1 MEARRVDSSQRKTL
15 ASATR
20 ALVKVQDAFRAT
32 TRATIGAFGLLSVV
46 GFTAPALANAD
57 LSLNHDLSTN
67 SASATETVTAQIAID
82 NNGRDFAENLEFN
95 YQLPPTAEFVSMSST
110 QGACSVPAGRGALLQ
125 CSLGGL
131 ANLARIDVEIQFR
144 VMESTPATV
153 ATEATI
159 TSTTVDPDVS
169 NNTISRNLTVRTGA
183 DLTVNVVP
191 VGGATAVSGGP
202 LSYQLSVENLG
213 PDAGDGIRVVSQ
225 LPNGFEASNLPV
237 GCSLAGSQL
246 TCQGSSALAPGATWT
261 VGTVSGR
268 ITAASPSTLSYLT
281 SVSAATFDGIVD
293 NNTDVADVQ
302 VTPGSDVRVALAEQ
316 PSSPHLLG
324 EALALVASPSYAG
337 NIPRDLSLTIEIA
350 PELEI
355 QNTPSFVSNGWACT
369 VVGQQ
374 VACTRPSG
382 GTTNGGTHNIGNVVV
397 DVVSLQDGIG
407 FVNTAS
413 IRANSPVDPYPGNNN
428 ATALVS
434 VTLPTFDMGAKK
446 TGPANTQRVVEQEPF
461 NFSLVAENYSN
472 FDFVGTIVLE
482 DNLPDGLRLLE
493 IVSANG
499 WSCTDGSGVPLSL
512 PEEGPMVLKCSRTYT
527 AANPL
532 PAQSATPKV
541 EIRTIASKAGVI
553 TNQLC
558 MSNIP
563 APGTDYPEESDTN
576 NNCNGSTISV
586 SAYNDSADLQVNKTA
601 DRAQIQA
608 GEALTYS
615 LEVVNAGPDTAFN
628 VSLTDN
634 FTRLYT
640 AAAANSFQG
649 VVVTS
654 NSATLDSC
662 TGNSVGNPGQRL
674 LRCVFT
680 EVPACTAGVDC
691 PIVDVTV
698 MPLGNNASGTA
709 AQITNTA
716 NVISA
721 ATADPDYGNNS
732 GSVTTSVESRTDV
745 TVTKTASWTGQPA
758 DARRA
763 GTNLTYV
770 ITAIS
775 SELSA
780 AGASDVV
787 VRDTLPLDV
796 TFVSATSSAGTCSAP
811 APGATTTAANRNL
824 ECAIGDLAR
833 GSEETVTVVVRP
845 NLATHNTAITNL
857 VRIDTS
863 TPEFDLT
870 NNTAE
875 VTVDVAPPAVD
886 LISSTSDTPDPIQEG
901 DLTTYTVTIR
911 NDGPSVAEQTRIY
924 GVLPTEA
931 GFRFQSTTGNC
942 SVTPNVDA
950 SGAGG
955 VDTTAQFWRNGSWD
969 ASLLSADLICD
980 VGLMGEGETRAIEVV
995 FKGYQKGA
1003 YRNFFIGR
1011 SEEQRIGYPDLVPAN
1026 DFEVETST
1034 VRTTADLAVTKTPS
1048 KPSVA
1053 LREPFEFEIVL
1064 TNNGSGTGY
1073 GVRFTDN
1080 LPSGMTVAGAITFD
1094 DPASA
1099 FTTTDCNVAVG
1110 ATAINCS
1117 LGDIPTGAVLT
1128 MTVPVVVNSW
1138 PTNGVINNT
1147 AQVGVDDTQTYDPD
1161 ETNNTS
1167 TAPVTVTRSRIDGRV
1182 YEDHNFDQQW
1192 NNGEPGIKDVRVRI
1206 TGTDDFG
1213 NDVSR
1218 EAKTNSSGVFR
1229 INNLSPSTE
1238 GNGGGYTLTQ
1248 IEPTG
1253 YLDGWEAV
1261 GDAGGVIVA
1270 PQPDLATDDV
1280 ISTIY
1285 LETDVNASG
1294 YHFGELRLGSLAG
1307 YVFVDTNGDGVRN
1320 SNENAG
1326 LPNLSVRL
1334 IGTDYL
1340 GTAVDLSVD
1349 TGVSGAYAFADVA
1362 PGDYRL
1368 VQETLPSGLEA
1379 TGPEVGTIDG
1389 TAVGTGVAANLP
1401 NDGPEVNS
1409 IALSSNG
1416 EGVNYNFGWAGQ
1428 RLSGAV
1434 YVDYNNNNLFEAGDR
1449 PLANIQITLSGNTAG
1464 GLSVCDVISPQPCTI
1479 TTTTDGTYSFTGVP
1493 ASDNAGYSV
1502 TLQDGTLGEL
1512 ANYDLSVVNVGVING
1527 NVTGAVNDRTTSGIV
1542 IATGES
1548 AENYNFGHNSS
1559 AFGGYV
1565 YYDIDRNETFD
1576 GTDQGL
1582 PNIEMILS
1590 GRTSDGQDVCDI
1602 IDCSVSTDSNGYF
1615 SFPNL
1620 PASGSGGYTLT
1631 QTQPVDYVPG
1641 TGASGSFG
1649 GTFDRSN
1656 NDRVIVSNIQVPR
1669 GTEAAEDYYFSQHT
1683 GDIAGRVFEDINTD
1697 NQIDAGEPLLS
1708 GIEVTLS
1715 GTTASGV
1722 DVCSIAASCTVTT
1735 DANGNYRFENVP
1747 NAGNAG
1753 YTITRVTTP
1762 ADYITGAAIKGYING
1777 AVCAS
1782 CVTSERDETSS
1793 IPLNAGQTNVE
1804 FNFSLVKPAQVSGTV
1819 YLDENGNGVRDA
1831 NESIGLPNLTVELS
1845 GTDYLGEAINAV
1857 TVQTGGTTP
1866 SGSFAFKDLLPGN
1879 YTITQRDA
1887 PMGLDFTDYQIG
1899 SASGTGGLVQGQIAI
1914 TDIALAS
1921 SETATDYHFGWIGRE
1936 IDGVVYFDANQ
1947 NGSFDAGTEPGIE
1960 NVSITL
1966 SGLTSDGDDVCV
1978 AIAPR
1983 SCSVQTDSDGRYHFT
1998 GIPRSDSVGYT
2009 LTQQDPTTPPLDVF
2023 VNGTNSV
2030 GNVGGIVGENEIS
2043 SIALTRPRQNAE
2055 NYNFAHLGA
2064 SRIVGRVFVDS
2075 NNNGVQDAG
2084 EPGLAGVEM
2093 QLTGDSAFG
2102 TDVCTLVTCTVITDS
2117 NGDFEF
2123 TGLPNNDSNGYTVTQ
2138 VQPQDYT
2145 AGQNTV
2151 GDAGGTFN
2159 TRNGNVELRGID
2171 LTTEPNA
2178 ANNLFAQT
2186 TNTLSGYVYVDLENT
2201 GKRDP
2206 DDTPLS
2212 GVSITLAGT
2221 SKGGTP
2227 ICDVVASCTV
2237 TTDSNGYYE
2246 FSGLYNSDASGYS
2259 VSRTDI
2265 LGYVDSYSSGTVN
2278 GSGCTAC
2285 NTSSPLEV
2293 TAIDVQ
2299 GPNTYTEFNFAVDR
2313 AVANE
2318 ISGVVFFDINENEA
2332 RNADE
2337 GLAGVRVTLT
2347 GLNDLSQ
2354 AVNFET
2360 VTDANG
2366 VYRFSELNPSHPDG
2380 YIITI
2385 VPPVGLGDFASNQA
2399 FVGTVDGAQVG
2410 TVDNANVISGVVLP
2424 LDGSGVGYNFRK
2436 KGSRIDGYVYVDADR
2451 DGIKADSEQALG
2463 AVTFRL
2469 SGEDARGETMQRE
2482 LQSDDLGTFSFSGLY
2497 AGTYHIEQV
2506 QPEDYTAGSN
2516 TVGTAGGSFVVND
2529 ETVTLTDVVLAA
2541 AEDGLDY
2548 GFAHN
2553 TSTISGYV
2561 YVDGNKN
2568 DQRDAEDKP
2577 LAGIEV
2583 TLSGTSAGGTS
2594 ICDVVTSCTVLTD
2607 ADGFYSFT
2615 DLYNADA
2622 NGYQLS
2628 RPDILGYVDRNSSGL
2643 VNGAPCAS
2651 CNTTDAKAIS
2661 AIALEAS
2668 NDYSEFNFAVDR
2680 ATANDINGFVYFDI
2694 NEDKRLDQG
2703 ESLAGITVRLTG
2715 LNDLSET
2722 VERETVTDA
2731 TGAYSF
2737 TELNP
2742 SDATGYSVSIVPPVG
2757 LGDFAVEPVQVGSI
2771 NGTSI
2776 GTMVDNNTMEG
2787 LVLPLDGSGIDY
2799 NFRKKGS
2806 RFEGYAYLDANQDGV
2821 KTDNERG
2828 LDGITMVLTGDDARG
2843 ETIRIEAQTDALG
2856 KFNYIGL
2863 YSGTYQVEQLQP
2875 VDFTAGENTL
2885 GTQGGSF
2892 TTLGSNEVLSGVQIP
2907 AGENAIEYGFA
2918 HVTSRISG
2926 YVYVDADRNSSRS
2939 DKDVPLEGVVITL
2952 AGSTAS
2958 GLNGCEVLSSCTAVT
2973 DANGFYAF
2981 DGLYNADANGYQLS
2995 RPALEGYVDLYSE
3008 GLVNGVACAN
3018 CDFNSATLI
3027 QRIALEAPNT
3037 YSEFNFAVERAA
3049 VNDISGTVYFDINE
3063 DEAIDEAEGLADIEV
3078 RLSGTN
3084 DVGQTVELE
3093 TTTDAQ
3099 GNYNFSDL
3107 TPSDEAGYSISITAP
3122 VGLGDFAE
3130 NQIQMGSVGGE
3141 VMGEVVDV
3149 NTIRGVVLPLDSYGV
3164 DYNFRKKGSR
3174 LEGFSYLDTDDDG
3187 LKDEDELGLNGVVI
3201 TLTGEDARGESI
3213 RVETQTDEL
3222 GAFQFIG
3229 LYAGDYQLEELQ
3241 PEGYSDGRE
3250 TAGSVGGTVNNDDFK
3265 VTAEFNQITA
3275 IALPAA
3281 VTGKDYLFGNR
3292 IGELIGYVY
3301 VDANDNGL
3309 RDGGEVGIAGIDVRL
3324 TGTTVEGEP
3333 IEQAL
3338 NCAATPSNCVA
3349 TSDADGR
3356 FIFVG
3361 IFPGTYS
3368 LEENQNQVN
3377 QLQDAEGNFLYT
3389 DGKETA
3395 GIAGGVVNNDYF
3407 GSQAAYNTID
3417 AIEITEAGLLENKGR
3432 IDGYLFGERPRAA
3445 DTASLPLRVRGY
3457 VYLDR
3462 DFNRIR
3468 NEEIE
3473 DPLVQTWKVQLHG
3486 KLESGETVLVCELFT
3501 NTIGYYQFDDNS
3513 CAGQGFPES
3522 QNGLPVT
3529 GGSSVSGG
3537 IFETF
3542 EVHFEQRFGLSPIA
3556 QSGGN
3561 AGEVTITEE
3570 GSNIVGI
3577 ELHRGDDIAEQNLP
3591 LDPGGVVYDAVS
3603 RKPVANAV
3611 VTLLNQG
3618 NEVSAACLVGGNPVI
3633 TGEDGYYQ
3641 FSLLN
3646 GEGCPNSGTYSLQVE
3661 GPANYVQGVSSLIP
3675 PELEGYTPPM
3685 TGAYAV
3691 QPQIT
3696 APTGE
3701 QDTTYYLDL
3710 NLSITG
3716 NPVTTSAVV
3725 VNNHI
3730 PIDPASEGSVQ
3741 VIKTTSKVNVS
3752 RGELVPYKI
3761 TVQSQLS
3768 SNAIKVRI
3776 EDRLPAGFQYVRE
3789 SARVDGIA
3797 EEPEIEGR
3805 VLRWSERTLQPNVPI
3820 VVELL
3825 LVVGSN
3831 VGFDEHVNQAWA
3843 MDGTLSNILSNIAE
3857 ATVRVIPDP
3866 IFDCSDIIGRVFD
3879 DKNRDGYQNEG
3890 ELGLPGVRVV
3900 TPRGEA
3906 ITSDAHGR
3914 FHMACADIPNLQRG
3928 GNYILKVDERTLPS
3942 GYRVITENPRVV
3954 RITQGRMTRVNFGAS
3969 IHRVVRFDIA
3979 QEMFADNGEILPEYQ
3994 QQLEQMMELLREE
4007 ASVLR
4012 VAYHLRSAEDVD
4024 NARAKV
4030 ETLTEFMSELWDE
4043 HGCCYELSIEEE
4055 IVPMSSDVEV
4065 VR

>member
-1 MEARRVDSSQRKTL
+1 M
-15 ASATR
+15 
-20 ALVKVQDAFRAT
+20 
-32 TRATIGAFGLLSVV
+32 V
-46 GFTAPALANAD
+46 GFSAPVLADAD

-67 SASATETVTAQIAID
+67 SAAATETVTAEIAID
-82 NNGRDFAENLEFN
+82 NNGRDFAENLEFS
-95 YQLPPTAEFVSMSST
+95 YQLPPTAEFLSINST
-110 QGACSVPAGRGALLQ
+110 QGACSAPAGRGALLQ
-125 CSLGGL
+125 CTLGGL
-131 ANLARIDVEIQFR
+131 ANLARIDIEIEFR
-144 VMESTPATV
+144 VMESTPSTV
-153 ATEATI
+153 MTEATI
-159 TSTTVDPDVS
+159 TSTTVDPDAS
-169 NNTISRNLTVRTGA
+169 NNTIFRNLTVRTGA
-183 DLTVNVVP
+183 DLTVDVAP

-213 PDAGDGIRVVSQ
+213 PDASDGIRVVSQ
-225 LPNGFEASNLPV
+225 LPNGFEATSLPV
-237 GCSLAGSQL
+237 GCSLAGPQL
-246 TCQGSSALAPGATWT
+246 TCQAAGALDRGATWN
-261 VGTVSGR
+261 VGTVAGR
-268 ITAASPSTLSYLT
+268 ITAASPSTLSYLA
-281 SVSAATFDGIVD
+281 SVSATTFDGIVN

-302 VTPGSDVRVALAEQ
+302 VTPGSDVSVALAEQ
-316 PSSPHLLG
+316 PSSPHLVG
-324 EALALVASPSYAG
+324 EALTLIASPSYAG
-337 NIPRDLSLTIEIA
+337 NIPQDLSLTIDIA
-350 PELEI
+350 TQLEI
-355 QNTPSFVSNGWACT
+355 QNSPSFVSNGWACT
-369 VVGQQ
+369 VTGQQ
-374 VACTRPSG
+374 IVCNRPSG
-382 GTTNGGTHNIGNVVV
+382 GTTNGGTHAIGNVVV
-397 DVVSLQDGIG
+397 DVMASEAGIG

-413 IRANSPVDPYPGNNN
+413 IRSSSPADPYLGNNDD
-428 ATALVS
+428 TALVS
-434 VTLPTFDMGAKK
+434 VTPPTFDLGGKK
-446 TGPANTQRVVEQEPF
+446 IGPANTQRVVEQEPF
-461 NFSLVAENYSN
+461 NFSLLAENYSN
-472 FDFVGTIVLE
+472 FDFVGTVVLE

-493 IVSANG
+493 IVSTNG
-499 WSCTDGSGVPLSL
+499 WSCTDGSGAPLSL

-527 AANPL
+527 TANPL

-541 EIRTIASKAGVI
+541 EIKTIASKAGVI

-563 APGTDYPEESDTN
+563 APGTNYPDESDTS
-576 NNCNGSTISV
+576 NNCDDSTVAVSV
-586 SAYNDSADLQVNKTA
+586 YNDSADLQVIKTA
-601 DRAQIQA
+601 DRALIQA

-628 VSLTDN
+628 VSLSDN

-662 TGNSVGNPGQRL
+662 TGDGVGNPGQRL
-674 LRCVFT
+674 LQCVFT
-680 EVPACTAGVDC
+680 EVPACTAGLDC
-691 PIVDVTV
+691 PVVDVTV
-698 MPLGNNASGTA
+698 MPLGNNASGTT
-709 AQITNTA
+709 AQVTNTA

-745 TVTKTASWTGQPA
+745 TVTKSASWTGQPA

-780 AGASDVV
+780 AGASGVV
-787 VRDTLPLDV
+787 IRDTLPLDV
-796 TFVSATSSAGTCSAP
+796 TFISATSSAGTCSAP

-901 DLTTYTVTIR
+901 DLTTYTISIR

-924 GVLPTEA
+924 GVLPTQP

-942 SVTPNVDA
+942 SVVPNVDA

-955 VDTTAQFWRNGSWD
+955 VDTTAAFWRDGSWD
-969 ASLLSADLICD
+969 ASLQSADLICD
-980 VGLMGEGETRAIEVV
+980 VGLMDVGETRAIDVV

-1003 YRNFFIGR
+1003 YRNFFIAR
-1011 SEEQRIGYPDLVPAN
+1011 SEEQRIGYPDFLPAN

-1064 TNNGSGTGY
+1064 TNNGPGTGY
-1073 GVRFTDN
+1073 GVRFTDT
-1080 LPSGMTVAGAITFD
+1080 LPAGMTIAGAISFN
-1094 DPASA
+1094 DPAGA

-1110 ATAINCS
+1110 ATAINCP

-1128 MTVPVVVNSW
+1128 MTVPVVVDSW

-1192 NNGEPGIKDVRVRI
+1192 SNGEPGINDARVRI

-1218 EAKTNSSGVFR
+1218 VIKTNSSGVFR

-1253 YLDGWEAV
+1253 YLDGWETV
-1261 GDAGGVIVA
+1261 GNAGGVIVA

-1294 YHFGELRLGSLAG
+1294 YHFGELRLGALAG

-1320 SNENAG
+1320 TNENAG

-1349 TGVSGAYAFADVA
+1349 TGVSGAYAFTDVA
-1362 PGDYRL
+1362 PGNYRL

-1434 YVDYNNNNLFEAGDR
+1434 YVDYNDSDLFDAGDR

-1479 TTTTDGTYSFTGVP
+1479 TTATDGTYSFTGIP

-1502 TLQDGTLGEL
+1502 TLQDGALGEL
-1512 ANYDLSVVNVGVING
+1512 ANYGLSVVNVGVVNG
-1527 NVTGAVNDRTTSGIV
+1527 NLTGAVNDRTTSGIV

-1548 AENYNFGHNSS
+1548 AENYNFGHRGS

-1565 YYDIDRNETFD
+1565 YYDVDRNETFD
-1576 GTDQGL
+1576 GTDQSL
-1582 PNIEMILS
+1582 PNIEMTLS
-1590 GRTSDGQDVCDI
+1590 GRTSDGQNVCDI
-1602 IDCSVSTDSNGYF
+1602 IDCSVLTDGNGYF

-1620 PASGSGGYTLT
+1620 PASNGGGYTLT

-1641 TGASGSFG
+1641 TGAPGSFG

-1656 NDRVIVSNIQVPR
+1656 KDRVIVSNVQVPR

-1683 GDIAGRVFEDINTD
+1683 GDITGRVFEDSNTNNAINP
-1697 NQIDAGEPLLS
+1697 GEPLLS
-1708 GIEVTLS
+1708 GVEVTLS
-1715 GTTASGV
+1715 GTTASGL
-1722 DVCSIAASCTVTT
+1722 DVCSIAKSCTTTT
-1735 DANGNYRFENVP
+1735 DADGNYRFENVP
-1747 NAGNAG
+1747 NAGTAG
-1753 YTITRVTTP
+1753 YTISRVTTP
-1762 ADYITGAAIKGYING
+1762 ADYITGAAMSGSIDGVI
-1777 AVCAS
+1777 CQS
-1782 CVTSERDETSS
+1782 CVTTARDAITS
-1793 IPLNAGQTNVE
+1793 IPFDAGSSNVA
-1804 FNFSLVKPAQVSGTV
+1804 FNFSLVKPAEVSGTV
-1819 YLDENGNGVRDA
+1819 YLDENGNGMRDA

-1845 GTDYLGEAINAV
+1845 GTDYLGDAITVV
-1857 TVQTGGTTP
+1857 TAQTGGTAP
-1866 SGSFAFKDLLPGN
+1866 SGSFVFKDLLPGD
-1879 YTITQRDA
+1879 YTVTQRDA
-1887 PMGLDFTDYQIG
+1887 PMGLDFTNYQ
-1899 SASGTGGLVQGQIAI
+1899 TGDAGGNGLTQGDIAI
-1914 TDIALAS
+1914 TGITLAS
-1921 SETATDYHFGWIGRE
+1921 SQTATGYHFGWTGQD

-1947 NGSFDAGTEPGIE
+1947 NGTFDAGTEPGIE
-1960 NVSITL
+1960 SVGVTL
-1966 SGLTSDGDDVCV
+1966 SGRTRDGDDVCA

-1983 SCSVQTDSDGRYHFT
+1983 SCSVQTNNEGRYHFT
-1998 GIPRSDSVGYT
+1998 GIPSSDAAGYT
-2009 LTQQDPTTPPLDVF
+2009 LTQQDPATPPLDVF
-2023 VNGTNSV
+2023 VNGANSV
-2030 GNVGGIVGENEIS
+2030 GTVGGTPSGVASANAISGIVLQTNQDG
-2043 SIALTRPRQNAE
+2043 A

-2064 SRIVGRVFVDS
+2064 SRIAGRVFVDS
-2075 NNNGVQDAG
+2075 NNNGIQDAG
-2084 EPGLAGVEM
+2084 EVGLAGVEM
-2093 QLTGDSAFG
+2093 QLAGDSAFG
-2102 TDVCTLVTCTVITDS
+2102 ADVCTLVTCTVVTDS

-2159 TRNGNVELRGID
+2159 ERNGNVELRGID

-2186 TNTLSGYVYVDLENT
+2186 TNTLSGYVYVDLEKT

-2206 DDTPLS
+2206 NDTPLS
-2212 GVSITLAGT
+2212 GVEITLTGT

-2227 ICDVVASCTV
+2227 ICDVVNSCTV

-2246 FSGLYNSDASGYS
+2246 FSGLYNSDSNGYS

-2354 AVNFET
+2354 QVNFET

-2366 VYRFSELNPSHPDG
+2366 VYRFSELNPSHADG
-2380 YIITI
+2380 YIVTI
-2385 VPPVGLGDFASNQA
+2385 EPPVGLGDFASNQA

-2451 DGIKADSEQALG
+2451 DGVKADSEQALD

-2469 SGEDARGETMQRE
+2469 TGEDARGETIQRE
-2482 LQSDDLGTFSFSGLY
+2482 LQSDQLGTFNFSGLY

-2506 QPEDYTAGSN
+2506 QPADYTAGDN
-2516 TVGTAGGSFVVND
+2516 TVGTAGGSFVVTSG
-2529 ETVTLTDVVLAA
+2529 TVNLNDVVLAA
-2541 AEDGLDY
+2541 AADGLDY

-2561 YVDGNKN
+2561 YVDRNKN
-2568 DQRDAEDKP
+2568 DQRDTEDQP
-2577 LAGIEV
+2577 LAGVEI
-2583 TLSGTSAGGTS
+2583 TLSGTSAGGTA
-2594 ICDVVTSCTVLTD
+2594 ICDVVSSCTVMTD

-2622 NGYQLS
+2622 NGYVLS
-2628 RPDILGYVDRNSSGL
+2628 RPEILGYVDRNASGL
-2643 VNGAPCAS
+2643 VNGTPCAE
-2651 CNTTDAKAIS
+2651 CNTSNAKV
-2661 AIALEAS
+2661 IASIAMDAS

-2703 ESLAGITVRLTG
+2703 ESLDGITVRLTG

-2742 SDATGYSVSIVPPVG
+2742 SDATGYSVTIVPPAG
-2757 LGDFAVEPVQVGSI
+2757 LGDFAVEPVQIGAI
-2771 NGTSI
+2771 NGVQT
-2776 GTMVDNNTMEG
+2776 GAMVDSNTMDG

-2806 RFEGYAYLDANQDGV
+2806 RFEGYAYLDVNQDGV

-2828 LDGITMVLTGDDARG
+2828 LDGITMVLTGEDARG
-2843 ETIRIEAQTDALG
+2843 ESVRMETQTDALG
-2856 KFNYIGL
+2856 QFSYIGL

-2875 VDFTAGENTL
+2875 ADFTAGQNSL
-2885 GTQGGSF
+2885 GNQGGSY
-2892 TTLGSNEVLSGVQIP
+2892 TTMGENQVLAGVQVP
-2907 AGENAIEYGFA
+2907 AGENATDYGFA
-2918 HVTSRISG
+2918 HLTNSISG
-2926 YVYVDADRNSSRS
+2926 YVYVDVDRDSARSS
-2939 DKDVPLEGVVITL
+2939 KDVPLEGIVITL
-2952 AGSTAS
+2952 AGTTAS
-2958 GLNGCEVLSSCTAVT
+2958 GINGCDVVSSCTAVT
-2973 DANGFYAF
+2973 DANGFYSFA
-2981 DGLYNADANGYQLS
+2981 GLYNADVNGYTLS
-2995 RPALEGYVDLYSE
+2995 RPAIEGYVDLYSE
-3008 GLVNGVACAN
+3008 GLVNGAGCAT
-3018 CDFNSATLI
+3018 CDFSNATSI
-3027 QRIALEAPNT
+3027 QRIAVTAPNT
-3037 YSEFNFAVERAA
+3037 YTEFNFAVERAA

-3063 DEAIDEAEGLADIEV
+3063 DEAIDDAEGLADIKV
-3078 RLSGTN
+3078 RLSGVN
-3084 DVGQTVELE
+3084 DVGQVVELE

-3099 GNYNFSDL
+3099 GNYNFADL
-3107 TPSDEAGYSISITAP
+3107 TPSDDAGYSISITAP

-3130 NQIQMGSVGGE
+3130 NSIQMGSVGGD
-3141 VMGEVVDV
+3141 VMGDVVDV
-3149 NTIRGVVLPLDSYGV
+3149 NTVSGVVLPLDSYGV

-3187 LKDEDELGLNGVVI
+3187 LKEPDELGLNGVVV

-3222 GAFQFIG
+3222 GAYQFIG

-3250 TAGSVGGTVNNDDFK
+3250 TAGSVGGTVNNDDFN
-3265 VTAEFNQITA
+3265 VEAEFNQITA
-3275 IALPAA
+3275 ITLPAA

-3292 IGELIGYVY
+3292 IGELLGYVY

-3309 RDGGEVGIAGIDVRL
+3309 RDAGEQGIAGIDVRL

-3338 NCAATPSNCVA
+3338 NCEATPRNCVA
-3349 TSDADGR
+3349 TSDSDGR
-3356 FIFVG
+3356 FIFTG

-3395 GIAGGVVNNDYF
+3395 GIAGGSVNNDYF
-3407 GSQAAYNTID
+3407 GSQAAYNTIGS
-3417 AIEITEAGLLENKGR
+3417 IEITEAGLLENKGR
-3432 IDGYLFGERPRAA
+3432 IDGYLFGERPRDA
-3445 DTASLPLRVRGY
+3445 DTANLPLRVRGY

-3486 KLESGETVLVCELFT
+3486 KLENGDTVLVCELFT
-3501 NTIGYYQFDDNS
+3501 NSIGYYQFDDTS

-3522 QNGLPVT
+3522 QDGLPVT
-3529 GGSSVSGG
+3529 GGSSVNGG
-3537 IFETF
+3537 TFATF

-3561 AGEVTITEE
+3561 AGEVTITED
-3570 GSNIVGI
+3570 GSHIVGI

-3618 NEVSAACLVGGNPVI
+3618 NAVSASCLVGGNPVV

-3646 GEGCPNSGTYSLQVE
+3646 DSACPNSGTYTLQVE
-3661 GPANYVQGVSSLIP
+3661 GPANYVQGVSSMIP
-3675 PELEGYTPPM
+3675 PELDGFTPPM
-3685 TGAYAV
+3685 TGAHAM

-3696 APTGE
+3696 APKGE
-3701 QDTTYYLDL
+3701 QDTTYHLDL
-3710 NLSITG
+3710 HLSVTG
-3716 NPVTTSAVV
+3716 NPATTSATV

-3768 SNAIKVRI
+3768 SNAIMVRI

-3797 EEPEIEGR
+3797 EEPELEGR
-3805 VLRWSERTLQPNVPI
+3805 VLRWSQRTLQPNVPI
-3820 VVELL
+3820 VIELL

-3831 VGFDEHVNQAWA
+3831 VSFDEHVNQAWA
-3843 MDGTLSNILSNIAE
+3843 KDGTLVNILSNIGE

-3979 QEMFADNGEILPEYQ
+3979 QEVFADNGDILPEYQ
-3994 QQLEQMMELLREE
+3994 EQLEQMIELLREE

-4024 NARAKV
+4024 RARANV
-4030 ETLTEFMSELWDE
+4030 EKLSEFVSELWDDQ
-4043 HGCCYELSIEEE
+4043 GCCYELSIEEE